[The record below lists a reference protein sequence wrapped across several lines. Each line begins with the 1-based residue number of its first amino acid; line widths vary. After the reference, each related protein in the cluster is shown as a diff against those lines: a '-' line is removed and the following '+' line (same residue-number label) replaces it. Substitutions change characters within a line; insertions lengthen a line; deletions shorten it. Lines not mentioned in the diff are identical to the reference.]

1 MAVCLHRR
9 HVLANADVE
18 RDLARGR
25 LRFEQLVGLLEQRR
39 DFERLRLDGQLFAAL
54 QTCNVEEVLDE
65 RAHAPG
71 RYVNG
76 IDLFALLRREALGR
90 LQELRGQHDGVERV
104 TEIVRDDCQYLLTGT
119 HGLLRLLVQARVVD
133 GQGSVAG
140 QVGAG
145 QRVVMHENPAFRG
158 AQQPD
163 AQRLVAAYER
173 HGHPRPRYSWLTT
186 GEVVDQGR

>member
-9 HVLANADVE
+9 HVLATADVE

-39 DFERLRLDGQLFAAL
+39 DFDRFRLDGQLFAAF

-76 IDLFALLRREALGR
+76 IDLLALLRRKALGR

-104 TEIVRDDCQYLLTGT
+104 AKVVRDDRQYLFAGT

-133 GQGSVAG
+133 GQRSVAG

-145 QRVVMHENPAFRG
+145 QRVIMYENATFRG
-158 AQQPD
+158 AQQYD
-163 AQRLVAAYER
+163 AQRLVAADER
-173 HGHPRPRYSWLTT
+173 HDHHRPRY
-186 GEVVDQGR
+186 